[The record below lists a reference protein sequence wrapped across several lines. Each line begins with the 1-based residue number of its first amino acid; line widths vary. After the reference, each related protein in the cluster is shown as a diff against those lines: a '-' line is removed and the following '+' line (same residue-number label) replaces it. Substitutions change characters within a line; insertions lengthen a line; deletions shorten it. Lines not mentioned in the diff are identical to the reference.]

1 MKAEMAHIA
10 VGRLTP
16 NPRNPR
22 TVFDPKEHEDLV
34 ASVRE
39 KGVLQAILVRPL
51 SGGYEI
57 VAGERRWRA
66 AKEAHGEA
74 YDMPCQLREMDERE
88 ADACAL
94 IENIDRVKMNPLDEA
109 RGAAR
114 LLGLYGGDREET
126 ARRLGWSRSKLEA
139 RLALTNAS
147 AKVQD
152 ALAAGK
158 ISLGHAELLAAAP
171 PEKQDK
177 ALEGVIGQK
186 LTVEQVRQSLTK
198 IAYVLKDAAFDKKQC
213 MSCPSNSDVQTALF
227 AETIGAGHCTN
238 PPCYEAKTEA
248 VIAEAKKDLEGDY
261 PRVMVLRRG
270 ENFIPLKLVA
280 GGATGVGDEQANA
293 CRGCATFGATISIVP
308 GSVGLVETDICFN
321 AECNA
326 DKVGA
331 ALKAARQAE
340 RERAGQQGA
349 GASKDS
355 SSSKATTANAPAA
368 TPKATTVHLT
378 QRMKDYRSKVWRQA
392 AVKELKAGDRA
403 RHVLIALGIIGRVS
417 DVDSFKYEEAGRKLL
432 GGSSNSDLAENLPL
446 LEAATGDAVATLVN
460 GLAMTAMHK
469 LEERQ
474 VCGILAHYVVDLGQ
488 HWKLNAEFLDIMSK
502 SEIELVAEELG
513 LRQAAAKKWSA
524 IMAKKKA
531 EMIEGLL
538 AVEGFAYEGKVP
550 KLLSYTQSARVH

>member
-1 MKAEMAHIA
+1 MQAEMAHIP
-10 VGRLTP
+10 VGRLMP

-22 TVFDPKEHEDLV
+22 TRFDPQEHADLV

-39 KGVLQAILVRPL
+39 NGVLQAILVRPL
-51 SGGYEI
+51 QDGYEI

-66 AKEAHGEA
+66 AKEAHGDE
-74 YDMPCQLREMDERE
+74 YPMPCQVRQLDDRE

-126 ARRLGWSRSKLEA
+126 ARRLGWSRSKLET

-152 ALAAGK
+152 ALAAGR

-177 ALEGVIGQK
+177 ALDGIIGQK

-198 IAYVLKDAAFDKKQC
+198 IAYVLKDASFDRKEC

-238 PPCYEAKTEA
+238 PACYEAKTEA
-248 VIAEAKKDLEGDY
+248 VIAEVKRDLETDY
-261 PRVMVLRRG
+261 PKVMVLRRG
-270 ENFIPLKLVA
+270 ENFIPLRLVA
-280 GGATGVGDEQANA
+280 DGPTGVGEEQAKA
-293 CRGCATFGATISIVP
+293 CRGCATFGATVSIVP
-308 GSVGLVETDICFN
+308 GNVGAVETDICFN
-321 AECNA
+321 ADCNA
-326 DKVGA
+326 DKVAA

-340 RERAGQQGA
+340 RERAA
-349 GASKDS
+349 AVTPKDAT
-355 SSSKATTANAPAA
+355 SSKETGGSTAAPV
-368 TPKATTVHLT
+368 PKATSVHLT
-378 QRMKDYRSKVWRQA
+378 QRMKEYRSKIWRQA
-392 AVKELKAGDRA
+392 VVKELRRGDRA
-403 RHVLIALGIIGRVS
+403 RHVLIALGAIGRVS
-417 DVDSFKYEEAGRKLL
+417 DVDSFKYEEACRKLL
-432 GGSSNSDLAENLPL
+432 GESSSTDLTENLPR
-446 LEAATGDAVATLVN
+446 LEAAASDTVAILIN

-469 LEERQ
+469 LEERH
-474 VCGILAHYVVDLGQ
+474 VCGILAHYAVDLGQ
-488 HWKLNAEFLDIMSK
+488 HWRLNAEFLDIMSK

-513 LRQAAAKKWSA
+513 LREAAGKKWSA

-531 EMIEGLL
+531 ELIEGLL
-538 AVEGFAYEGKVP
+538 NVEGFAYEGKVP
-550 KLLSYTQSARVH
+550 KVLSFAQAAAQD